1 MYKFFGVSK
10 LEVTV
15 NQKPPIR
22 KSGQVRQ
29 VKEITSI
36 SGADKKRAQDSLVK
50 MIKDTNRK
58 TLQDTLWTFRLFP
71 TMPEDRKRLET
82 SIKHTVKF
90 SYGKAPVLS
99 TEVTVGNASAMLDF
113 DVVTHYGPLWKLVH
127 FWYSNGL
134 LSFQLMI
141 SVMDGSIYVTDAKV
155 D

>member
-1 MYKFFGVSK
+1 MEVS
-10 LEVTV
+10 V
-15 NQKPPIR
+15 NQKPPIK

-29 VKEITSI
+29 TKDITSI

-50 MIKDTNRK
+50 MIKDPNRK

-71 TMPEDRKRLET
+71 TMPGDRKRLET

-90 SYGKAPVLS
+90 SCGKAPVLS
-99 TEVTVGNASAMLDF
+99 TEVTVGNASAALDF
-113 DVVTHYGPLWKLVH
+113 DVVTHYGPLWKLVE
-127 FWYSNGL
+127 FWYSQGL